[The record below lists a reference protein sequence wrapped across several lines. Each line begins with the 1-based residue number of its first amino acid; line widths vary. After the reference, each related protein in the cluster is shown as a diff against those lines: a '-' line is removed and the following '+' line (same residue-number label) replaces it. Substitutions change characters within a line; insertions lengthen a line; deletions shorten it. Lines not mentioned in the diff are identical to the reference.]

1 MRLFLH
7 FALSLIF
14 CTSLHA
20 ANQQD
25 DGDYIL
31 ADEWAGSI
39 CLLISNHSAG
49 DSFSSV
55 DRPTGFGLLFE
66 LQHRS
71 WPLAVEVTFAHEI
84 ADEFDF
90 GIQENLTTAQ
100 FCVGV
105 KKYFAE
111 TDSVFRPFIA
121 GGLSKHSFDY
131 ESDTLSY
138 SEKVDA
144 TGIYGDAGID
154 FQNGAF
160 TMGLRL
166 RYTYGD
172 NELPGLD
179 NDDLTQRVIFAI
191 GRRF

>member
-1 MRLFLH
+1 MRLLAQI
-7 FALSLIF
+7 ALSLF
-14 CTSLHA
+14 FSTALHA
-20 ANQQD
+20 ANHHD

-31 ADEWAGSI
+31 ADEWAGSF
-39 CLLISNHSAG
+39 CLLISNHST
-49 DSFSSV
+49 DDIFSPV
-55 DRPTGFGLLFE
+55 DRPTGFGLLLE

-71 WPLAVEVTFAHEI
+71 WPLAVEVAYVHEI
-84 ADEFDF
+84 ADEFDY

-100 FCVGV
+100 FSVGV

-111 TDSVFRPFIA
+111 TDSVFHPFVA
-121 GGLSKHSFDY
+121 GGISKHSFDY
-131 ESDTLSY
+131 DSDIRAY
-138 SEKVDA
+138 SEKIDA

-154 FQNGAF
+154 FRNGAF

-166 RYTYGD
+166 RYTYGE

-191 GRRF
+191 GGRF